1 MNTVFEL
8 DTFQLRAKEAI
19 DNNINVLVS
28 APTGSGK
35 TWVAQ
40 YALEKTI
47 INNINTKAIIYTCPI
62 KSLCNEK
69 FRDMSILYNDKE
81 NYNIG
86 LMTGDIII
94 NPDGNIIIMTT
105 EVLLNLILNKNDE
118 FDPKCIIFDE
128 AHYINDDSRGHVW
141 EKCIVTSL
149 LNYDCILVL
158 LSATIGNIEEMT
170 TWLNAI
176 NNDKQFINIIKK
188 KRPVPLR
195 EFLIDNTKA
204 RTFKKI
210 TADNDED
217 IRYVSKDP
225 DPESY
230 DLLPLNDINYNKV
243 NKYWEKLDLY
253 NYSIK
258 FELETLCNQIKSNP
272 NLGMPAI
279 IFVLSKKKCI
289 ELANMIEET
298 TYVTIEE
305 RNEILNFYDNNLKE
319 FKDYSQFI
327 DLRRCIEKGV
337 GYHHSGLIP
346 KIREVVE
353 FLIKN
358 KLIKLVFA
366 TETFAVGLNF
376 PVKTVVITGLNKPT
390 ENGFRNF
397 TVSEYKQMAG
407 RAGRRFLDSFGNVI
421 IWLYLNKNKKKNPY
435 PSWIELKNITNGS
448 VNNVT
453 SKFIIEPNYILKNI
467 TKDSYQEISYKSF
480 RYYNSK
486 HIERD
491 FTIPEKFSKLF
502 EIEKKIMEFSIL
514 GISYS
519 DKNYNKFFK
528 KLKNNEQDEYKNFI
542 NDYKKLSIKSDIE
555 LYDDLEKSII
565 YFLKC
570 NDFLTFQDNKYI
582 LTEKGDLAQTF
593 NEINPIIFI
602 NHYDFIFSNKDYII
616 PMLSMFI
623 DDGISLKE
631 DKYINWEE
639 AEIIQWEEIIENNYN
654 DYMNKYPKWVFYP
667 KNFQIVNEWLS
678 NENIT
683 LEQISINY
691 DCDIGLIIKI
701 LIKMYQVT
709 DELINNLVKI
719 NKIDLTEFLLEKKNL
734 IIRPPLTIDSL
745 YVNI

>member
-1 MNTVFEL
+1 
-8 DTFQLRAKEAI
+8 
-19 DNNINVLVS
+19 
-28 APTGSGK
+28 
-35 TWVAQ
+35 
-40 YALEKTI
+40 
-47 INNINTKAIIYTCPI
+47 
-62 KSLCNEK
+62 
-69 FRDMSILYNDKE
+69 
-81 NYNIG
+81 
-86 LMTGDIII
+86 MTGDIII

-118 FDPKCIIFDE
+118 FEPKCIIFDE

-149 LNYDCILVL
+149 LNYNCLLVL

-176 NNDKQFINIIKK
+176 NNDKQFINIIKTE
-188 KRPVPLR
+188 RPVPLR

-217 IRYVSKDP
+217 IRCVSKDP

-230 DLLPLNDINYNKV
+230 DLLTLNDINYNKV
-243 NKYWEKLDLY
+243 NKYWEKLDIY

-298 TYVTIEE
+298 TYITIEE

-421 IWLYLNKNKKKNPY
+421 IWLYLNKNKNKNPY
-435 PSWIELKNITNGS
+435 PSWIELRNITNGS

-453 SKFIIEPNYILKNI
+453 SKFIIEPKYILKNI
-467 TKDSYQEISYKSF
+467 TKDSYKEISYKSF

-486 HIERD
+486 HIERN
-491 FTIPEKFSKLF
+491 FTVPEKFSKLF
-502 EIEKKIMEFSIL
+502 EIEKRIMEFSIQ

-528 KLKNNEQDEYKNFI
+528 KLKNDEQDEYKKFI

-565 YFLKC
+565 NFLKYY
-570 NDFLTFQDNKYI
+570 DFLIFQDNKYI
-582 LTEKGDLAQTF
+582 LTDKGDIAQSF
-593 NEINPIIFI
+593 NEINPVVFI
-602 NHYDFIFSNKDYII
+602 NHYDYIFSNKDYII

-631 DKYINWEE
+631 DEYINWEE
-639 AEIIQWEEIIENNYN
+639 EEINQWEEIIENNYN

-691 DCDIGLIIKI
+691 DCDIGLIVKI

-719 NKIDLTEFLLEKKNL
+719 NNIDLTEFLLEKKNL

-745 YVNI
+745 YINI